1 MKPNT
6 IAATAAEASLDRGGR
21 ASWGAIFAGTAI
33 GLAMFILLGLL
44 GLWWGFAALEPTD
57 ANPIG
62 AVPSVA
68 PWWIVVSQI
77 LALLA
82 GGYVAGRF
90 AGVLHRMGSM
100 LHGAAVW
107 ALATLA
113 AVWLGVSASMSL
125 VNMTGSLLT
134 STAKNVAD
142 AAQAVIPEDAQIP
155 DFALSGLSMEALPE
169 GVRQTLDAQG
179 FTPQNFQAEAREIFR
194 QVIDRAEQQSAVDA
208 VQGTASEIV
217 QQPSTAPEEIDDL
230 VSTLFGQGGVLSE
243 EDRAEALSVLQN
255 RFDISQTEAE
265 QFVDQVQAQLQET
278 VDAAQSALD
287 EARQTATQ
295 AMDTAVDAAG
305 NAAMAAFI
313 ASLLGLVAAVIGAGM
328 GRPVRD

>member
-1 MKPNT
+1 MKPT
-6 IAATAAEASLDRGGR
+6 IAAATATEATLDRGGR
-21 ASWGAIFAGTAI
+21 ASWGAIFAGTVI
-33 GLAMFILLGLL
+33 GLAAFILLSLL
-44 GLWWGFAALEPTD
+44 GLWWGFAALEPTE

-82 GGYVAGRF
+82 GGYAAGRF
-90 AGVLHRMGSM
+90 AGVLHKTGSM

-107 ALATLA
+107 GLTTLG

-142 AAQAVIPEDAQIP
+142 AAQAVIPEDMQLP
-155 DFALSGLSMEALPE
+155 DFALPDVGMEALPQDL
-169 GVRQTLDAQG
+169 RQTLNAPG
-179 FTPQNFQAEAREIFR
+179 LTPQNFQAEAREIFR
-194 QVIDRAEQQSAVDA
+194 QVIDQAEQRRALDA
-208 VQGTASEIV
+208 VQGTAQEII
-217 QQPSTAPEEIDDL
+217 QQPSTAPGEIDDL
-230 VSTLFGQGGVLSE
+230 VGTLFGQGGVLNE

-255 RFDISQTEAE
+255 RFSISQAEAE
-265 QFVDQVQAQLQET
+265 QFIDQVQAQLQDT
-278 VDAAQSALD
+278 VDAAQSALE
-287 EARQTATQ
+287 EARQTAAQ
-295 AMDTAVDAAG
+295 AMDAAVDAAG

-313 ASLLGLVAAVIGAGM
+313 ASLLGLVAAVAGAAF